1 MSRNLRK
8 SQRGSNH
15 VRRSARLNA
24 LQSCQSQDKT
34 SGNLKMMYIVFKDR
48 MRCEFWTVLPLI
60 KDFIFSI
67 CMHVDKNFS

>member
-48 MRCEFWTVLPLI
+48 MRCEFWRVLAPHQRFYIQHL
-60 KDFIFSI
+60 
-67 CMHVDKNFS
+67 HARQ